1 MNKFVFHYPLF
12 VKNTYLCTL
21 NLCKEMNNTP
31 THIRLWNANYT
42 RVWISNFLLY
52 FSFMLLMP
60 LFPLYLR
67 DTFGADKE
75 VIGWVLSGY
84 TVAAMVVRPLS
95 GFLIDSFPRR
105 MVLIVC
111 YSLVV
116 AIFCGY
122 LVAGS
127 LFMFALFRTLHGAP
141 FGATTVATTTMAIDV
156 LHPERRAEGIGYF
169 GLANNFATA
178 ISPTVAVMLLNY
190 THPVYDIECVGC
202 QLHFTNY
209 TLLFI
214 MSIITSAIGLI
225 ITLHIQTDAR
235 PAVRTGR
242 LLSLDRFLLVEAWRE
257 SLCMVCYALSYGI
270 LSTYLAIYGEE
281 ELGIKGGTGLFFMLL
296 AGGLALSRITGAR
309 GLRRG
314 HIYRNATEGVFV
326 SLAGYLLFAAVHHP
340 FGFYAA
346 ALVIG
351 LGNGHMYPAFQNM
364 FVNMAPNSK
373 RGTAMSTLLTSW
385 DLGVGLGVLM
395 GGIIAESHGYH
406 AAFWTMWLINLL
418 GVAGFL
424 YIRKPEVS

>member
-1 MNKFVFHYPLF
+1 MNKFMFHYPLF
-12 VKNTYLCTL
+12 IKNTYLCTL
-21 NLCKEMNNTP
+21 NLFKEMKNESTK
-31 THIRLWNANYT
+31 IRLWNANYT

-95 GFLIDSFPRR
+95 GFLVDSFPRR

-190 THPVYDIECVGC
+190 TQPVYDIQCAGC

-214 MSIITSAIGLI
+214 LSIITSAIGLI

-242 LLSLDRFLLVEAWRE
+242 LLSLDRFLLLSAWCQ
-257 SLCMVCYALSYGI
+257 SLCMVCYSFSYGV

-281 ELGIKGGTGLFFMLL
+281 ELGIHGGTGLFFLLL

-314 HIYRNATEGVFV
+314 MVRRNAIEGILV
-326 SLAGYLLFAAVHHP
+326 SLCGYLLFAALHHP
-340 FGFYAA
+340 IGFYGAA
-346 ALVIG
+346 VIIG

-364 FVNMAPNSK
+364 FVNIAPNSR

-385 DLGVGLGVLM
+385 DLGVGIGVLA
-395 GGIIAESHGYH
+395 GGIVAQWAGYH
-406 AAFWTMWLINLL
+406 AAFWMMWAVNL
-418 GVAGFL
+418 AGAIGFFL
-424 YIRKPEVS
+424 L